1 MSQNSSS
8 TGDKFTIVGIGA
20 SAGGLGAFE
29 KFFTAMPADS
39 GMAFVLIQHLD
50 PTHESMTA
58 HLLSRYTSMKVIEA
72 GDQMPVEANTVYII
86 PPNAYLSV
94 RDRRLYL
101 SEPKLQ
107 RGMRLPIDH
116 FLRSLAES
124 QQERAI
130 AIILSGTGSDG
141 TLGVRAVKGEG
152 GIALAQSPETAQ
164 YDGMPRSAIATGL
177 MDYVGPIESM
187 ADVLVRYNAHAYTG
201 LPAEPT
207 ELDSEEP
214 DLLRSI
220 LSVLQTRIKY
230 DFRCYKKGTL
240 LRRIRRRMGL
250 NQIESLEDYLQFM
263 RKHPDEPTLLFR
275 DLLIGVTGFFREAQ
289 AFEALEDAIA
299 RIVDDKAPEQPI
311 RIWVPACASGEEPYS
326 IAMLVSERLHAERKN
341 CPIQLFATDIDD
353 ESLAIART
361 GRYPENIA
369 ADVSPERLQ
378 RFFRHDGNS
387 YRVSKH
393 IRDAVVF
400 AVQNLV
406 MDPPFS
412 RLDLVSCRNL
422 LIYLKPEVQKKVIDL
437 FHFSLNTGGYLFLGN
452 TETIG
457 QQENL
462 FEPVVKKWRL
472 YRRIG
477 AVHRNVTEFPIFP
490 GPQGRVGVR
499 FLDRPVLNDPAR
511 LGEFTR
517 GMLLEKFAPASI
529 LVDRKQQI
537 LYYHGQTGRYFE
549 QPAGPPNEDLMRKVR
564 EGLRLRLRG
573 LLHRALHESAGEA
586 SAVAELHENDTTRR
600 VRITVNPVKTPAE
613 LEGMLVISFE
623 EAGEVTDL
631 LDGKESGSASDED
644 ALLQQLEHELQ
655 STRDDLQSTIEE
667 LETSNEELKAANE
680 EVMSMNEELQSTN
693 EELET
698 SKEELQSLNEELT
711 TVNSQ
716 LEENLRELES
726 TNDDL
731 DNLWR
736 NTHIAMVFLD
746 RDFRIKRFTPAT
758 SRLFNL
764 IPSDLGRPLSDIS
777 CRFDDAGLLTDAG
790 KVLDHLA
797 PLDKEVRAD
806 TEADGWYLRRI
817 LPYRTQ
823 DDRIEGVVI
832 TFVEITER
840 KRAAEQF
847 RLIVEAAP
855 NAVVVVNSRGQ
866 IEFVNV
872 QTEQY
877 FGYDRKELVGKPV
890 EILLPERY
898 RDRHPGHRDAYFA
911 NPQSRS
917 MGEDRKLF
925 GRRMDGSEFPVEIG
939 LSPVIAEWGT
949 YVLATIVDVTERQ
962 RMAQLLLEAKQQAER
977 ANQAKSFFLASASH
991 DLRQPLQT
999 LVLLNG
1005 VLERKVSDSGLQDV
1019 IRRQDLALASM
1030 MQMMN
1035 MFLDLCRIDAGSIE
1049 PDVTAFP
1056 VSVLLERLGSEYA
1069 KQAQD
1074 RGLALHIVPC
1084 TATILSD
1091 AGLLYRILQ
1100 NLVANAI
1107 HYTGSGRVLAGCRR
1121 RGGSLRIEVWDTG
1134 PGIPAD
1140 RIDAIFEEFVQLD
1153 NPARQADKGY
1163 GVGLSI
1169 AKHLAQLL
1177 RHRLNVRSTP
1187 GKCTMFSIEV
1197 PLTQPAA
1204 TVSPDSGGTQFVRY
1218 EGKPGARVLVV
1229 DDDAGVLAS
1238 TRQLLESIGLTVIAA
1253 SGGREALSLIETGVE
1268 PPELIIADYRLA
1280 EDGSGIEVIHRVLD
1294 ALEQSVPA
1302 LLLTGDTLPESV
1314 RTLEAS
1320 GFRVLQK
1327 PVEANQLVAC
1337 MNELLRR

>member
-1 MSQNSSS
+1 MPPDSSS

-39 GMAFVLIQHLD
+39 GMAFVLVQHLD

-58 HLLSRYTSMKVIEA
+58 HLLSRYTSMTVIEA
-72 GDQMPVEANTVYII
+72 ANQMAVKANTVYII

-101 SEPKLQ
+101 SEPELQ
-107 RGMRLPIDH
+107 RGMRMPIDH
-116 FLRSLAES
+116 FLRSLAEA

-152 GIALAQSPETAQ
+152 GIALAQSPESAQ
-164 YDGMPRSAIATGL
+164 YDGMPRSVIATGL
-177 MDYVGPIESM
+177 IDYVGAIESM
-187 ADVLVRYNAHAYTG
+187 PDLLVRYNAHAYTG
-201 LPAEPT
+201 LPADPA
-207 ELDSEEP
+207 ELASEKP

-220 LSVLQTRIKY
+220 LSVLQTRVKN
-230 DFRCYKKGTL
+230 DFHCYKKGTL
-240 LRRIRRRMGL
+240 LRRINRRMVL

-263 RKHPDEPTLLFR
+263 RKSPDEPTLLFR

-311 RIWVPACASGEEPYS
+311 RIWVPACASGEESYS
-326 IAMLVSERLHAERKN
+326 IAMLVSERLYAERKN

-393 IRDAVVF
+393 IRDSVVF

-422 LIYLKPEVQKKVIDL
+422 LIYLNPEVQKKVINL
-437 FHFSLNTGGYLFLGN
+437 FHFSLNTGGYLFLGGA
-452 TETIG
+452 ETIG
-457 QQENL
+457 QQDNL
-462 FEPVVKKWRL
+462 FEPVAKKWRL

-477 AVHRNVTEFPIFP
+477 VVHRNVVEFPIFP
-490 GPQGRVGVR
+490 GQSRSSIPFVE
-499 FLDRPVLNDPAR
+499 RPRLNDPAR
-511 LGEFTR
+511 HGDFIR
-517 GMLLEKFAPASI
+517 GILLETFAPASV
-529 LVDRKQQI
+529 LVDRKQKI
-537 LYYHGQTGRYFE
+537 LYYHGQTGCYFN
-549 QPAGPPNEDLMRKVR
+549 QPAGPPNEDLMHMVR
-564 EGLRLRLRG
+564 EGLRTRLRG
-573 LLHRALHESAGEA
+573 LIHRALRESSGPAT
-586 SAVAELHENDTTRR
+586 AVAELHENDTTRR
-600 VRITVNPVKTPAE
+600 IRITVNPVKNPGE

-623 EAGEVTDL
+623 EAGEEKDL
-631 LDGKESGSASDED
+631 LEKQEGGSASDED
-644 ALLQQLEHELQ
+644 MLVQQLEHELQ
-655 STRDDLQSTIEE
+655 ATRNDLQSSIEE
-667 LETSNEELKAANE
+667 LETSNEELKVANE
-680 EVMSMNEELQSTN
+680 EIMSVNEELQSTN

-716 LEENLRELES
+716 LEENLRDLES

-736 NTHIAMVFLD
+736 STHIATIFLD
-746 RDFRIKRFTPAT
+746 RDFRIKRFTPAST
-758 SRLFNL
+758 RLFNL
-764 IPSDLGRPLSDIS
+764 IPSDLGRVFSDIS
-777 CRFDDAGLLTDAG
+777 PKFDDAELLTDART
-790 KVLDHLA
+790 VLEHLA
-797 PLDKEVRAD
+797 PLEKEVRAD
-806 TEADGWYLRRI
+806 TEDDGWYLRRI

-823 DDRIEGVVI
+823 DDHIEGVVF

-840 KRAAEQF
+840 KRMAEHF
-847 RLIVEAAP
+847 RLIIEATS
-855 NAVVVVNSRGQ
+855 NAMIVVNSDGL
-866 IEFVNV
+866 IEFLNT
-872 QTEQY
+872 QTERF
-877 FGYDRKELVGKPV
+877 FGYDQHELIGKPV
-890 EILLPERY
+890 EMLLPERY
-898 RDRHPGHRDAYFA
+898 RDHYQEYLDAYFA
-911 NPQSRS
+911 NPQSREL
-917 MGEDRKLF
+917 GKDRKLF
-925 GRRMDGSEFPVEIG
+925 GLRKDGSEFPVEIG
-939 LSPVIAEWGT
+939 LNPVKAEGNT
-949 YVLATIVDVTERQ
+949 EVLATITDVTERQ
-962 RMAQLLLEAKQQAER
+962 RTEQMLQEAKQQAER

-999 LVLLNG
+999 LTLLNG
-1005 VLERKVSDSGLQDV
+1005 VLERKVSDAGTQEIIRQQDH
-1019 IRRQDLALASM
+1019 ALASM
-1030 MQMMN
+1030 MQMMH
-1035 MFLDLCRIDAGSIE
+1035 MFLDLCRIDAGIIK
-1049 PDVTAFP
+1049 PDINTFP
-1056 VSVLLERLGSEYA
+1056 VSSLLERLGSEYA

-1074 RGLALHIVPC
+1074 CGLELRIAPSS
-1084 TATILSD
+1084 ATIRSD

-1107 HYTGSGRVLAGCRR
+1107 HYTGSGRVLVGCRR
-1121 RGGSLRIEVWDTG
+1121 HGGSLRIEVWDTG
-1134 PGIPAD
+1134 PGIPAQQ
-1140 RIDAIFEEFVQLD
+1140 IDAIFEEFVQLN
-1153 NPARQADKGY
+1153 NPARQSHKGY

-1169 AKHLAQLL
+1169 AKNLSKLL
-1177 RHRLNVRSTP
+1177 QHRLEVRSTP

-1197 PLTQPAA
+1197 PVTGPHAP
-1204 TVSPDSGGTQFVRY
+1204 VSSAEDTHSMHY

-1229 DDDAGVLAS
+1229 DDDAGVLDS
-1238 TRQLLESIGLTVIAA
+1238 LRQLLESVGLTVIEA
-1253 SGGREALSLIETGVE
+1253 SGGREAMALIESGDE
-1268 PPELIIADYRLA
+1268 PPELIIVDYRLA
-1280 EDGSGIEVIHRVLD
+1280 DIGSGIELIHRILE
-1294 ALEQSVPA
+1294 ALERSVPA
-1302 LLLTGDTLPESV
+1302 LLITGDTLPESSHV
-1314 RTLEAS
+1314 LEMS

-1327 PVEANQLVAC
+1327 PVKANQLVAC
-1337 MNELLRR
+1337 LNELIGN